1 MIGLVAAKTLGD
13 RVFNTRNT
21 LPVEARVKLCV
32 LLNQRLADA
41 IDLDTQTKHAH
52 WNVKGPHFIALHLL
66 FDEVYNAI
74 EQYVDL
80 LAERVVQL
88 GGVAGGT
95 ARMAAGLSML
105 TEYPPDMVGGT
116 EHVNALASALA
127 QFGGHMRDTI
137 TQVIALR
144 DQDTADI
151 CTEISRGVDKHLWLV
166 EAHVQTRTNGH
177 WPPTGQSRRNGDEP
191 PAAAI
196 GLPDVGALVALRPAP
211 NDGRK
216 SK

>member
-13 RVFNTRNT
+13 RVFNTRNN
-21 LPVEARVKLCV
+21 LPADARAKLCL

-95 ARMAAGLSML
+95 VRMSAGLSML
-105 TEYPPDMVGGT
+105 SEYPPDMVGGT

-137 TQVIALR
+137 TEVIALR

-166 EAHVQTRTNGH
+166 EAHVQTRTNGN
-177 WPPTGQSRRNGDEP
+177 WPPPGQSRRDRDEP
-191 PAAAI
+191 SPEPI
-196 GLPDVGALVALRPAP
+196 GLPDVSALELLRPAS
-211 NDGRK
+211 NGSRG

>member
-1 MIGLVAAKTLGD
+1 MIGLVPAKLVSD
-13 RVFNTRNT
+13 RVFTTRNN
-21 LPVEARVKLCV
+21 LPAEVRAKIGI

-66 FDEVYNAI
+66 FDEVYHAI
-74 EQYVDL
+74 EQYIDL

-95 ARMAAGLSML
+95 ARIVAAQSTLA
-105 TEYPPDMVGGT
+105 EYPPDMVGGT

-127 QFGGHMRDTI
+127 QFGAHMRETI
-137 TQVIALR
+137 TDVIALR
-144 DQDTADI
+144 DQDSADI

-166 EAHVQTRTNGH
+166 EAHVQTRSSGH
-177 WPPTGQSRRNGDEP
+177 VPAAINARRNGDAPVGEE
-191 PAAAI
+191 I
-196 GLPDVGALVALRPAP
+196 GLPELADPRPRRTGGAGALKP
-211 NDGRK
+211 K
-216 SK
+216 